1 MYDYF
6 FTFRSV
12 TAAMEAKELLEK
24 SGIKTVL
31 SRTPKSLKQ
40 QGCGYSLRLRAESPK
55 PAIGILE
62 REGASYQRLYRR
74 DEAEQWREVAL

>member
-12 TAAMEAKELLEK
+12 TAAMDAKELLEK
-24 SGIKTVL
+24 SGIKAVL

-40 QGCGYSLRLRAESPK
+40 QGCGYSLRLRVESPMTAK
-55 PAIGILE
+55 RILE
-62 REGASYQRLYRR
+62 GERANYQRIYRK
-74 DEAEQWREVAL
+74 DELEQWRKVAL